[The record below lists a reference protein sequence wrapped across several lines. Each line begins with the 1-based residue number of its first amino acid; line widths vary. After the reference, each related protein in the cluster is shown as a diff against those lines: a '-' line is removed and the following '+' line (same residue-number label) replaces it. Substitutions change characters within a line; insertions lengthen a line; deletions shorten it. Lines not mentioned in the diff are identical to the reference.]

1 MNEPEA
7 AKTFPLKLK
16 DSRLILM
23 AGFGGLLMLMAF
35 AGVDAMQLLSDIQ
48 RRNDAI
54 RRDFLNRNR
63 LLNQIRSDVYLSGT
77 YMRDYILEPEPQN
90 AAKHRASV
98 EKTRRSMDTALEAY
112 SRILSSEEKQPYSTL
127 RQELAEYWR
136 VQEPA
141 LR

>member
-90 AAKHRASV
+90 AAKHRGSL
-98 EKTRRSMDTALEAY
+98 EKTRHAMDSALKTY
-112 SRILSSEEKQPYSTL
+112 QGILSTEERQPYETL
-127 RQELAEYWR
+127 QRELSEYWR
-136 VQEPA
+136 V
-141 LR
+141 L

>member
-63 LLNQIRSDVYLSGT
+63 LLNQIRSDVFLSGT
-77 YMRDYILEPEPQN
+77 YVRDYILEPELQN
-90 AAKHRASV
+90 AAKHRASL
-98 EKTRRSMDTALEAY
+98 EKTRGEMASALELYGSMLAP
-112 SRILSSEEKQPYSTL
+112 EEGEPSKTL
-127 RQELAEYWR
+127 QRELEEY
-136 VQEPA
+136 
-141 LR
+141 

>member
-77 YMRDYILEPEPQN
+77 SVRDYILEPEPQN
-90 AAKHRASV
+90 AAKHRTSL
-98 EKTRRSMDTALEAY
+98 EKTRHAMDTALQTYE
-112 SRILSSEEKQPYSTL
+112 RILSAEEKDPYATL
-127 RQELAEYWR
+127 QR
-136 VQEPA
+136 
-141 LR
+141 